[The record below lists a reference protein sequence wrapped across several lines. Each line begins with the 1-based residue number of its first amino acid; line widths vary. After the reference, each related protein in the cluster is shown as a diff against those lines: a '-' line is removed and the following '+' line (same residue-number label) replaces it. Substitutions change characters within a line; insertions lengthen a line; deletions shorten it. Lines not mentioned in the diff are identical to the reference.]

1 MSDPLEMDLHEGPLE
16 RRITELE
23 ECQKR
28 TTTAL
33 CASFSQLAELIKDL
47 DSRLVYLEEQES
59 SRARADHQREE
70 YLDWENAEGL
80 SRV

>member
-1 MSDPLEMDLHEGPLE
+1 MSFDEELRQLKQKDSFYRTSDVLKIEAEYKAENQKLED
-16 RRITELE
+16 
-23 ECQKR
+23 K
-28 TTTAL
+28 
-33 CASFSQLAELIKDL
+33 IKDL

-59 SRARADHQREE
+59 TRARAEHQHEE

>member
-1 MSDPLEMDLHEGPLE
+1 MNDPLE

-23 ECQKR
+23 KMV
-28 TTTAL
+28 
-33 CASFSQLAELIKDL
+33 KDL

-70 YLDWENAEGL
+70 HLDWENAEGL

>member
-23 ECQKR
+23 EQIKHIP
-28 TTTAL
+28 
-33 CASFSQLAELIKDL
+33 ELYAILKVFQDSIKDL

-70 YLDWENAEGL
+70 HLDLENAEGL

>member
-23 ECQKR
+23 KMV
-28 TTTAL
+28 
-33 CASFSQLAELIKDL
+33 KDL

-70 YLDWENAEGL
+70 HLDWENAEGL
-80 SRV
+80 SRT